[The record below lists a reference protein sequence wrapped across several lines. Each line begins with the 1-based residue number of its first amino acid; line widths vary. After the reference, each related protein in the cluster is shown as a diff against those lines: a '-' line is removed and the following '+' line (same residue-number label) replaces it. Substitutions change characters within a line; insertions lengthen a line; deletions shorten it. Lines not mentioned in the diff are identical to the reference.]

1 MRRKGNG
8 TCQVALC
15 RTHRTGFMWGQGQ
28 IGSTSA
34 HLTIRSRGTAISQL
48 RFYLQVARKH
58 PIGFDIL
65 MLAGWMKEEM
75 SMEPPVP
82 TCDKI

>member
-1 MRRKGNG
+1 MPG
-8 TCQVALC
+8 
-15 RTHRTGFMWGQGQ
+15 RTVPYPQNWLHVGS
-28 IGSTSA
+28 GSTSA

-48 RFYLQVARKH
+48 RFYLQVARTH